1 MASIVLLHCFI
12 TIPKFACICNTAR
25 LNYILHMV
33 ISFLDYIL
41 LPFYILL
48 FYFFTRR
55 LANKLNDPELKK
67 IMLNAF
73 WLRML
78 GTIAYCMVVQY
89 YYGYGDSITYYA
101 GAQFFLA
108 RISEDFGSLSYLFAP
123 FEEMESLYLMYS
135 NNAGF
140 TGYFSAPASNMV
152 MRIATLFSYISF
164 NSFVIISLFF
174 GMFSFLGQ
182 WKLFKVFDAVNKQRS
197 RKVVALAVLYTP
209 SIWFWGS
216 GLLKDSICL
225 GSLGLII
232 HILYK
237 FFARK
242 KFSFTNLVFLV
253 VLVFIVNVIKS
264 YIVTIAAVGLAVMFF
279 ALFLKSIKIK
289 ILRMALTFFAFV
301 AFAVLFYAGDFTG
314 QINDIAAESLE
325 QIEYFQ
331 KNYQAS
337 SDSDESSKSG
347 FGIGEVSASPAALLL
362 KSPLVIFTCLFRP
375 FVLESR
381 KVFIL
386 FTSLETT
393 SFLILTLYLMFKIG
407 FINFFRKIFA
417 SPSMVFCFTLSIL
430 FALVIGF
437 TTFNFGTMIRYKII
451 FLPFFYFMLVHLYT
465 HHVLKKVPKSNMP
478 IPANMLNASSTNTT
492 LS

>member
-1 MASIVLLHCFI
+1 
-12 TIPKFACICNTAR
+12 
-25 LNYILHMV
+25 MV
-33 ISFLDYIL
+33 ITFLDYVL

-48 FYFFTRR
+48 FYAFTRR

-73 WLRML
+73 WLRMF
-78 GTIAYCMVVQY
+78 GTVAYTMVVQY
-89 YYGYGDSITYYA
+89 YYGYGDSITYYV
-101 GAQFFLA
+101 GSLFFRE
-108 RISEDFGSLSYLFAP
+108 RIAEDFGAINYLFAP
-123 FEEMESLYLMYS
+123 FEEMEDFYQLYS
-135 NNAGF
+135 TNAGF

-152 MRIATLFSYISF
+152 MRIATFFSYISF
-164 NSFVIISLFF
+164 NSFMIISLFF

-182 WKLFKVFDAVNKQRS
+182 WKLFKVFDTINNQRS
-197 RKVVALAVLYTP
+197 RKILAFAVLYTP

-232 HILYK
+232 HILYR

-242 KFSFTNLVFLV
+242 KFSFVNLFFLV
-253 VLVFIVNVIKS
+253 ALIFIINVIKS
-264 YIVTIAAVGLAVMFF
+264 YIITITAVGLAVMFF
-279 ALFLKSIKIK
+279 ALFLKSIKVK
-289 ILRMALTFFAFV
+289 LLRVALTFFAFI

-314 QINDIAAESLE
+314 QINDIAIESLE

-337 SDSDESSKSG
+337 SDSDESSKAG

-407 FINFFRKIFA
+407 FINFFRKIFG
-417 SPSMVFCFTLSIL
+417 SPTMVFCFTLSIL

-465 HHVLKKVPKSNMP
+465 HQVLKKVPQANMP
-478 IPANMLNASSTNTT
+478 IPANMLNATSTNTT

>member
-1 MASIVLLHCFI
+1 
-12 TIPKFACICNTAR
+12 
-25 LNYILHMV
+25 MV
-33 ISFLDYIL
+33 INFLDYVL
-41 LPFYILL
+41 LPFYLLL
-48 FYFFTRR
+48 FYAFTKR

-78 GTIAYCMVVQY
+78 GTVAYTMVVQY
-89 YYGYGDSITYYA
+89 YYGYGDSITYYV
-101 GAQFFLA
+101 GAQFFRA
-108 RISEDFGSLSYLFAP
+108 EISEDIGAFSNLFAP
-123 FEEMESLYLMYS
+123 FDEMEDLYTAKS
-135 NNAGF
+135 TFAAF

-152 MRIATLFSYISF
+152 MRIATFFSYISF
-164 NSFVIISLFF
+164 NSFMIISLFF

-182 WKLFKVFDAVNKQRS
+182 WKLFKVFDSVNKQQS
-197 RKVVALAVLYTP
+197 RKVLAIAVLYTP

-232 HILYK
+232 HILYR

-242 KFSFTNLVFLV
+242 KFSFINLIFLCAL
-253 VLVFIVNVIKS
+253 VLIVNAIKS

-289 ILRMALTFFAFV
+289 IFRIALTFMACV
-301 AFAVLFYAGDFTG
+301 AFAGLFYAGDFTG
-314 QINDIAAESLE
+314 QINDIAVESLA

-362 KSPLVIFTCLFRP
+362 KSPLVIFTCLYRP

-393 SFLILTLYLMFKIG
+393 SFLFFTIYLMFKMG
-407 FINFFRKIFA
+407 FFNFFRKIFA
-417 SPSMVFCFTLSIL
+417 SPSLVFCFTLSIL

-451 FLPFFYFMLVHLYT
+451 VLPFFYFMLVHLYT
-465 HHVLKKVPKSNMP
+465 HYVLKKA
-478 IPANMLNASSTNTT
+478 PAGNVSIS
-492 LS
+492 